1 MTKNRYLYLDPLL
14 FYINIYIYIYIYI
27 YYIYIYIYNRNL
39 NNEVKVSI
47 VLIFTTIQKKDLK
60 RTVRVTEQKTK

>member
-14 FYINIYIYIYIYI
+14 FYIYI
-27 YYIYIYIYNRNL
+27 YIYIYIYNRNL

>member
-14 FYINIYIYIYIYI
+14 FYINI
-27 YYIYIYIYNRNL
+27 YIYIYIYNRNL

-47 VLIFTTIQKKDLK
+47 VLIFTTIKKKDLK
-60 RTVRVTEQKTK
+60 RPVRVTEQKTK